1 MILSMTGYGD
11 TQYSDGK
18 VAYALAI
25 RTLNNRY
32 FKASVKLPDHLS
44 MFETDVEKLLRER
57 LSRGSVYYN
66 LRIRN
71 ISADAAQDI
80 NLAAVE
86 SYLQQLNQV
95 SVDHQ
100 TQLDIGA
107 ILNLPGVCQ
116 PPELSEE
123 ERIRAWT
130 TIESMTAEA
139 LDRLIDMRRIEGQ
152 CIRDDLV
159 FQCKLIRDHLQ
170 KVEERAK
177 GVVQEYHQRLLQ
189 RANELLASAKLQL
202 KQEDVAREVALF
214 AERSDINEEISR
226 LGSHLEQFEQIC
238 DASQPTGR
246 KLDFLAQEMLREAN
260 TIASKSNDA
269 NIAHNI
275 VEIKGSIDRL
285 KEQVQNAE

>member
-18 VAYALAI
+18 IAYALAI

-32 FKASVKLPDHLS
+32 FKATVKLPDHLT
-44 MFETDVEKLLRER
+44 MFETDVEKLLRNR
-57 LSRGSVYYN
+57 LSRGSVYYT

-71 ISADAAQDI
+71 ISADAAQEI
-80 NLAAVE
+80 NQAAVE

-95 SVDHQ
+95 STNHQ
-100 TQLDIGA
+100 ARLDIGA

-123 ERIRAWT
+123 ERIKAWE
-130 TIESMTAEA
+130 TIKNMTDEA
-139 LDRLIDMRRIEGQ
+139 LDRLIEMRRIEGQ
-152 CIRDDLV
+152 CIRDDLL
-159 FQCKLIRDHLQ
+159 FQGRLIKDHLA
-170 KVEERAK
+170 KIVERAPQ
-177 GVVQEYHQRLLQ
+177 VIQEYQQRLLQ
-189 RANELLASAKLQL
+189 RTNELLSSAKLQL
-202 KQEDVAREVALF
+202 QQEDVAREVALY

-226 LGSHLEQFEQIC
+226 LGSHLEQFEQLC
-238 DASQPTGR
+238 DASQPAGR
-246 KLDFLAQEMLREAN
+246 KLDFLAQELLREAN

-269 NIAHNI
+269 SIAHNI